1 MSLWKKPSVEVR
13 AAHPEELAL
22 LQADLAKDKR
32 WEQVDLSKSIVGV
45 VTREGEIVQFV
56 SARLI
61 WQIEPLK
68 WIRGKKKTCSPF
80 QQAKATLLAIR
91 WIENWLRDP
100 HNNPFIRAYFCVIA
114 EHNVMRK
121 LAIAFGMRRIYQGTE
136 TYGKDL

>member
-1 MSLWKKPSVEVR
+1 VIEVR
-13 AAHPEELAL
+13 AARPEELAL

-68 WIRGKKKTCSPF
+68 WVRGKRKTCNPF
-80 QQAKATLLAIR
+80 QRQKATLLAIR
-91 WIENWLRDP
+91 WIENWLTDP

-114 EHNVMRK
+114 EKNVMRK
-121 LAIAFGMRRIYQGTE
+121 LAVAFGMRRIYRGCE